1 MSRRTALP
9 PLNALRAFEA
19 AGRHLTFRAA
29 ADELGVTQGAVAQ
42 HVRGLEAQL
51 GLRMF
56 LREARGL
63 SLTEEGRGYHAAV
76 SQAFAQLSE
85 ATARLRPAPGHVTI
99 SVTPTFASKWLI
111 PRLPGF
117 GAAHPEIDLRVMATE
132 RVTSFHSDGIDLAVR
147 QGEPPFGASIRADPL
162 FRQEILAVC
171 APDPAPDPVSG
182 LTPPFGPEALPRL
195 TLLHDTH
202 DLWPRYLREAFPG
215 IRAARARGIRFSQ
228 TTLGLDAALAGQ
240 GVALASRFLVNRD
253 LAAGRLVQAME
264 YVLRGR
270 RDFYLLASRSRM
282 SPATAAARD
291 WLLAQADP
299 Q

>member
-1 MSRRTALP
+1 MSRRTDLP

-29 ADELGVTQGAVAQ
+29 AEELGVTQGAVAQ

-51 GLRMF
+51 GMRMF

-63 SLTEEGRGYHAAV
+63 SLTEEGRSYHAAV

-117 GAAHPEIDLRVMATE
+117 AEAHPEIDLRVMATE

-162 FRQEILAVC
+162 FRQDIVAVC
-171 APDPAPDPVSG
+171 APAPVAADDLPLG
-182 LTPPFGPEALPRL
+182 AEALARH

-202 DLWPRYLREAFPG
+202 DLWPRFLREAFTDAFPG
-215 IRAARARGIRFSQ
+215 PLKGIRFSQ
-228 TTLGLDAALAGQ
+228 TTLALDAALAGQ
-240 GVALASRFLVNRD
+240 GIALASRFLVDRD
-253 LAAGRLVQAME
+253 LAAGRLVQVVAHG
-264 YVLRGR
+264 LRGG
-270 RDFYLLASRSRM
+270 RDFYLLASRTRM
-282 SPATAAARD
+282 PPASVAARD